1 LERVLRAAAQVG
13 LIRQEADGYAAT
25 MLSSVL
31 AADHPSKIRYFMST
45 WCVRESVCSFGRV
58 ASVTAPIGM
67 VCK

>member
-1 LERVLRAAAQVG
+1 VPIKHLERVLRAAAQVG

-45 WCVRESVCSFGRV
+45 WCVRESCCFVLG
-58 ASVTAPIGM
+58 TLPP
-67 VCK
+67 